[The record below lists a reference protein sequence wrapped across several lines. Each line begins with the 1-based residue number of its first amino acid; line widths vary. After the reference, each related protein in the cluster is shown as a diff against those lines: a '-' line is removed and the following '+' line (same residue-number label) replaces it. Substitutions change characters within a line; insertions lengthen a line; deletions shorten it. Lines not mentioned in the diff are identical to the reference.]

1 VRVTGEMRP
10 STECEELPRLARRA
24 RQRLLKMHYE
34 SRIGHLGG
42 NLSALDA
49 LICLHHGLMSPL
61 DHFILSKGHAA
72 GALYVALWSRGLIS
86 EEDLRTFHAD
96 GTRLAGHPVP
106 GWSASIP
113 VATGSLGHGMPVALG
128 MALARQLNGEQ
139 GHVYCLTSDGEWQ
152 EGAMWEALIFWR
164 HRRLRNITVLV
175 DLNGLQGFGSTREV
189 ASMEDLG
196 RRIEGFGATV
206 VHIDGHDHG
215 AITEAVR
222 EHPGAVIV
230 LHTVKGKGVSFMEN
244 RMEWHYLPL
253 SAEQYALALRELE
266 PQ

>member
-1 VRVTGEMRP
+1 MRP
-10 STECEELPRLARRA
+10 SGEFDELPRLARRA
-24 RQRLLKMHYE
+24 RRRLVTMHYE

-49 LICLHHGLMSPL
+49 LLCLHHGLLSPE

-72 GALYVALWSRGLIS
+72 GALYVALWSRGLLS

-96 GTRLAGHPVP
+96 GTWLAGHPVP
-106 GWSASIP
+106 GWSAGIP
-113 VATGSLGHGMPVALG
+113 VATGSLGHGLPIALG
-128 MALARQLNGEQ
+128 MALARKLNGEE

-152 EGAMWEALIFWR
+152 EGVMWEALIFWR
-164 HRRLRNITVLV
+164 HRGLRNITVLV

-206 VHIDGHDHG
+206 VHIDGHDHR
-215 AITEAVR
+215 AITHAVR
-222 EHPGAVIV
+222 EHPGAVIL

-253 SAEQYALALRELE
+253 SAEQYALALHELE
-266 PQ
+266 PP

>member
-1 VRVTGEMRP
+1 MRP
-10 STECEELPRLARRA
+10 SEESEELPRVALRARR
-24 RQRLLKMHYE
+24 RLLQMHYE

-49 LICLHHGLMSPL
+49 LICLHHGLMSPE

-72 GALYVALWSRGLIS
+72 GALYVTLWSRGLVS

-96 GTRLAGHPVP
+96 GTWLVGHPVP
-106 GWSASIP
+106 GWNANIP
-113 VATGSLGHGMPVALG
+113 VATGSLGHGLPIALG
-128 MALARQLNGEQ
+128 VALARKLNGEA

-152 EGAMWEALIFWR
+152 EGSMWEALIFWR
-164 HRRLRNITVLV
+164 HRQLRNITVLI
-175 DLNGLQGFGSTREV
+175 DMNGLQGFGSTREV
-189 ASMEDLG
+189 ASMHDLG
-196 RRIEGFGATV
+196 RRLEGFGATV
-206 VHIDGHDHG
+206 VDVDGHDHR

-222 EHPGAVIV
+222 THPGAVIV

-253 SAEQYALALRELE
+253 SAEQYAAALRELE
-266 PQ
+266 SP

>member
-1 VRVTGEMRP
+1 VRATEEMR
-10 STECEELPRLARRA
+10 SSVECEELPGLARRA
-24 RQRLLKMHYE
+24 RRRLLEMHYE

-49 LICLHHGLMSPL
+49 LICLHHALMSPG
-61 DHFILSKGHAA
+61 DDFILSKGHAA
-72 GALYVALWSRGLIS
+72 GALYVTLWSRGLIA
-86 EEDLRTFHAD
+86 EEELCTFHAD

-113 VATGSLGHGMPVALG
+113 VATGSLGHGLPVALG
-128 MALARQLNGEQ
+128 MALARKLNGEA

-164 HRRLRNITVLV
+164 HRQLRNITVLV

-189 ASMEDLG
+189 ASMDDLG
-196 RRIEGFGATV
+196 RRIEGFGVTV
-206 VHIDGHDHG
+206 VHIDGHDHR

-222 EHPGAVIV
+222 EHPGSVIV

-253 SAEQYALALRELE
+253 SAEQYAAALRELDSS
-266 PQ
+266 